1 MGYTVVNPVVSK
13 DDDILTVNLTLQL
26 IDNTTN
32 DVIEERNFSAHI
44 NWNRTDAKDLL
55 EKELKKKAL
64 DIKKEM
70 EEKAK
75 IKTTVDNMVEKIK
88 TSWEE

>member
-1 MGYTVVNPVVSK
+1 MAYTVVNPAISK
-13 DDDILTVNLTLQL
+13 NDNILTVNLTLQL
-26 IDNTTN
+26 VDDTTKE
-32 DVIEERNFSAHI
+32 VIEERNFSAHI
-44 NWNRTDAKDLL
+44 NWNRADAKDLL

-88 TSWEE
+88 TSLEE